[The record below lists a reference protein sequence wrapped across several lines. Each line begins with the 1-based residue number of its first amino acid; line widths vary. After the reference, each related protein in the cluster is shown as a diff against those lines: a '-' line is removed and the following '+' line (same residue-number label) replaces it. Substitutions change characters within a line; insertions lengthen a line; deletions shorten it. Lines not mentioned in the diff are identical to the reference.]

1 MLSHTN
7 KKTKQNKGKRIHDFL
22 TQVDLSYSL
31 SYASNFMK
39 GGASTFHISDKQLM
53 RIQISLLLLSD
64 W

>member
-1 MLSHTN
+1 M
-7 KKTKQNKGKRIHDFL
+7 IFL